1 VKAARHRLSASLRR
15 RTVSGRLAAQEQRG
29 NGQFKPSSLRNVAVR
44 PPYMHDGRFS
54 TLEQAVDFYATGV
67 KNGPVLSRM
76 HDTGAN
82 AVHANFTGAQ
92 RERDDPRREP

>member
-1 VKAARHRLSASLRR
+1 
-15 RTVSGRLAAQEQRG
+15 
-29 NGQFKPSSLRNVAVR
+29 
-44 PPYMHDGRFS
+44 MHDGRFS

-92 RERDDPRREP
+92 RERDDPRRAP